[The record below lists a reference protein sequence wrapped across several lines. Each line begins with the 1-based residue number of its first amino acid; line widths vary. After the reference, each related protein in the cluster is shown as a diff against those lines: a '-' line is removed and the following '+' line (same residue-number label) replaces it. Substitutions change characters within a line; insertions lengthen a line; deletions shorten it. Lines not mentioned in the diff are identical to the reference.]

1 MSHVN
6 LHVTGQLAMSKPRI
20 HAAVGLIL
28 REDGKVLFGK
38 RPEDKPWPGYWELP
52 GGKVEA
58 GETVSQALRR
68 ELKEELDI
76 DVTHSTPWIEYVHEY
91 PKNIVRLS
99 FYKVDAWD
107 GEEKGVEGQ
116 ELAWLTPGWPLSV
129 DPVLPAAEPPMRWLS
144 LPNRYLLSHID
155 DAAHTDAWLERLETA
170 LEDGIQLVQF
180 REPAWEQLAAAD
192 AEQRD
197 LLHQAWLAT
206 RELCWKYGARCL
218 INSVHPKD
226 WWSEGDGVQLR
237 ANDAQHWAAQAQAGL
252 KADTAHADPVLGLPE
267 KALVGVSAHNK
278 ADLEAAIQLNASFI
292 VVGHV
297 LPTPSH
303 PGEEGLGWAGF
314 QELAWQAGRPVF
326 AIGGQSNSTLAE
338 ATEHGAHGIAGI
350 RHIGHNA

>member
-1 MSHVN
+1 
-6 LHVTGQLAMSKPRI
+6 MSKPRI

-76 DVTHSTPWIEYVHEY
+76 NVTHSTPWIEYVHEY

-116 ELAWLTPGWPLSV
+116 ELTWLTPNWPLSV

-144 LPNRYLLSHID
+144 LPNRYLLSHIG
-155 DAAHTDAWLERLETA
+155 DAAHTDAWLERLETS

-180 REPAWEQLAAAD
+180 REPAWEQLAAND

-197 LLHQAWLAT
+197 MLHQAWLAT

-237 ANDAQHWAAQAQAGL
+237 ASDAQHWATQAQAGL

-267 KALVGVSAHNK
+267 KALVGVSAHNS

-303 PGEEGLGWAGF
+303 PGEEGLGWAAF

-326 AIGGQSNSTLAE
+326 AIGGQSNATLAE

>member
-1 MSHVN
+1 
-6 LHVTGQLAMSKPRI
+6 MSKPRI

-99 FYKVDAWD
+99 FYKVDAWN

-226 WWSEGDGVQLR
+226 WWSDGDGVQLR

-326 AIGGQSNSTLAE
+326 AIGGQSNATLAE